1 MPLEIKQLRYA
12 VLAADTRS
20 FASAA
25 SMLSIKQATLS
36 RRIATL
42 EHRLGVK
49 LFERTTRGS
58 LPTPAGEAFVD
69 SARRILHEIDALH
82 ASVKALGAGEAGDL
96 TVGFCTPLASGNLR
110 FAFVEFMRR
119 YPNVYL
125 HGVERDRCRLFHDL
139 QAGIIDLAVITG
151 EIPDTRLQRRP
162 LWSEKIMVAMPQG
175 HPMATA
181 ERIFWSD
188 LREET
193 FILTTQDPGP
203 DLADLLRA
211 RLAEPGRAIRVLMQ
225 DVSREN
231 VLNMVSAAGFLT
243 LVPEASLGAVHGDV
257 VLREIRDL
265 LGQSHI
271 DYDAYWR
278 GDNQSPALRR
288 FLKLL
293 SDRFPAA
300 RPQQMEAG
308 SINGDA
314 RVAAFPINS
323 IAAP

>member
-1 MPLEIKQLRYA
+1 MPLEVKQLRYA

-20 FASAA
+20 FARAA
-25 SMLSIKQATLS
+25 SMVRIKQATLS
-36 RRIATL
+36 RRIADL
-42 EHRLGVK
+42 EQRLGVK
-49 LFERTTRGS
+49 LFERTTRGAV
-58 LPTPAGEAFVD
+58 PTPAGDAFVD
-69 SARRILHEIDALH
+69 AARRILNEIDALH
-82 ASVKALGAGEAGDL
+82 ASVRALGTGEAGDL
-96 TVGFCTPLASGNLR
+96 TIGFCTPLASGNLR

-151 EIPDTRLQRRP
+151 EIPDSRLQRRA
-162 LWSEKIMVAMPQG
+162 LWSEKIMVALPQG

-188 LREET
+188 LRDET

-211 RLAEPGRAIRVLMQ
+211 RLAQPGRSIRVLMQ

-265 LGQSHI
+265 IGQSHI

-278 GDNQSPALRR
+278 ADNESPALRR

-300 RPQQMEAG
+300 HSGQLGAPEM
-308 SINGDA
+308 NGDA
-314 RVAAFPINS
+314 RVATFPLNS
-323 IAAP
+323 ISAR